1 MKTKSKLLVLL
12 ALSLASFAFLSFA
25 SAHTTVD
32 STTLFYYANGQSFTK
47 PGTYNTVTLA
57 NNVWYFDGVSF
68 TSQALTGKNQTI
80 SSIWVA
86 FNFIA
91 LIPVLI
97 GLSILIMALRTGDM
111 DAGVIGVVIGTFV
124 VSTVGIIVVNSVIG
138 AMG

>member
-1 MKTKSKLLVLL
+1 MKAQTKMLMLLIFVV
-12 ALSLASFAFLSFA
+12 SFTVSPLVF
-25 SAHTTVD
+25 AHTTVD

-47 PGTYNTVTLA
+47 PGTYNIVTLA
-57 NNVWYFDGVSF
+57 NNVWYFDGVAF

-97 GLSILIMALRTGDM
+97 GLSILVMALRTGDM